1 MTSSSQDAVARNA
14 AFQQALFALAPDHQR
29 LSQEDFVGAVN
40 GVLDSHARPIA
51 GGRPVR
57 WRLVELEG
65 VPPEWASEVLTLR
78 LDGAAILV
86 TLRPITYRHGSLFEI
101 LRRSAVLLAIA
112 GELSG
117 DVTLHA
123 EVGDAAYHAA
133 LGFCSYDPRVCLVP
147 DPDFYATGGYA
158 TFRQHC
164 RERLPD
170 WEQRDARVFWRGSS
184 TGMRR
189 VQPPGEGA
197 PDDLGWLQRL
207 SLCRRAAEP
216 DLAPLTDCGITTL
229 AQMHE
234 PWLVE
239 RVTAAGLLR
248 PLVSREAFLQHR
260 VVLDVD
266 GNSNAWSGL
275 FCSLLSRSCILK
287 VGSEHG
293 FRQWYYDQL
302 VPWQTHVPVAP
313 DLSDFAEAVQW
324 TRQHEAATRGLA
336 DAAAALAD
344 TLDFDAC
351 MEAAVRR
358 VARWLQTREPFR
370 L

>member
-1 MTSSSQDAVARNA
+1 MTFSSQVAIAQNA

-29 LSQEDFVGAVN
+29 LSQEHFVAAVN
-40 GVLDSHARPIA
+40 GVLESHARPIA
-51 GGRPVR
+51 GGRAVR
-57 WRLVELEG
+57 WRLAELDG
-65 VPPEWASEVLTLR
+65 VPPEWASELLTLR
-78 LDGAAILV
+78 LDGEAIEV
-86 TLRPITYRHGSLFEI
+86 TLRPITHRHGSLFEI

-117 DVTLHA
+117 GVTLHA

-197 PDDLGWLQRL
+197 PDDLDWLQRL
-207 SLCRRAAEP
+207 SLCRRAAQP
-216 DLAPLTDCGITTL
+216 DLASLTDCGITTL
-229 AQMHE
+229 TQVHE
-234 PWLVE
+234 PWLIE

-248 PLVSREAFLQHR
+248 SPISREAFLQHR
-260 VVLDVD
+260 VVIDID

-287 VGSEHG
+287 IGSEHG
-293 FRQWYYDQL
+293 FRQWYYDRL
-302 VPWQTHVPVAP
+302 APWQTHVPVAS
-313 DLSDFAEAVQW
+313 DLSNFADAVAW
-324 TRQHEAATRGLA
+324 TTQHQAETRALA
-336 DAAAALAD
+336 DAAASLAD
-344 TLDFDAC
+344 ALSFETC
-351 MEAAVRR
+351 MQEAVQR
-358 VARWLQTREPFR
+358 VSLWRETREPVR

>member
-1 MTSSSQDAVARNA
+1 MTFSSQVAIAENA

-29 LSQEDFVGAVN
+29 LSQEDFVAAIN

-57 WRLVELEG
+57 WRLAEIEG
-65 VPPEWASEVLTLR
+65 VPPEWASELLTLR
-78 LDGAAILV
+78 LDGASIEV

-101 LRRSAVLLAIA
+101 LRRSAVLFAIA
-112 GELSG
+112 GRLGG
-117 DVTLHA
+117 DFTLHA

-133 LGFCSYDPRVCLVP
+133 LGFCSYDPRVCLLP

-164 RERLPD
+164 RDALPD
-170 WEQRDARVFWRGSS
+170 WEQRDSRVFWRGSS

-197 PDDLGWLQRL
+197 PDDLDWLQRL
-207 SLCRRAAEP
+207 SLCRRAAQP

-234 PWLVE
+234 PWLAE

-248 PLVSREAFLQHR
+248 PLISREAFLQHR
-260 VVLDVD
+260 VVIDVD

-287 VGSEHG
+287 IGSEHG
-293 FRQWYYDQL
+293 FRQWYYDRL
-302 VPWQTHVPVAP
+302 APWQTHVPVAP
-313 DLSDFAEAVQW
+313 DLADLADAVAWTTQHPSETRTLANAAASLADALSFEACMQEAVQ
-324 TRQHEAATRGLA
+324 
-336 DAAAALAD
+336 
-344 TLDFDAC
+344 
-351 MEAAVRR
+351 R
-358 VARWLQTREPFR
+358 VQRWLETREPFR

>member
-1 MTSSSQDAVARNA
+1 MTFSSPSAIAENA
-14 AFQQALFALAPDHQR
+14 AFQQALFALAPDHAR
-29 LSQEDFVGAVN
+29 LSQADFVAAVN

-57 WRLVELEG
+57 WRLAELEG
-65 VPPEWASEVLTLR
+65 VPPEWASELLTLR
-78 LDGAAILV
+78 LDGAAIEV

-112 GELSG
+112 GRLSG
-117 DVTLHA
+117 ECTLHA
-123 EVGDAAYHAA
+123 EVGDASYHAA

-147 DPDFYATGGYA
+147 DPDFYASGGYA
-158 TFRQHC
+158 RFRQHC
-164 RERLPD
+164 RDALPA
-170 WEQRDARVFWRGSS
+170 WEARDARVFWRGSS

-197 PDDLGWLQRL
+197 PDDLDWLQRL
-207 SLCRRAAEP
+207 SLCRRAAQP

-234 PWLVE
+234 PWLAE

-248 PLVSREAFLQHR
+248 PLISREAFLQHR
-260 VVLDVD
+260 VVIDMD

-293 FRQWYYDQL
+293 FRQWYYDRL

-313 DLSDFAEAVQW
+313 DLSDLAEAVDW
-324 TRQHEAATRGLA
+324 TRQHDAKTRQLA
-336 DAAAALAD
+336 DAAASLAD
-344 TLDFDAC
+344 TLGFEAC
-351 MEAAVRR
+351 MEEAVER
-358 VARWLQTREPFR
+358 VQGWLGTREAFR

>member
-1 MTSSSQDAVARNA
+1 MTFSSQDAIAGSA
-14 AFQQALFALAPDHQR
+14 AFQQALFALAPDHRR
-29 LSQEDFVGAVN
+29 LSQEDFVAAVD

-57 WRLVELEG
+57 WRVAELDG
-65 VPPEWASEVLTLR
+65 VPPEWASELLTLR
-78 LDGAAILV
+78 LDGAAIEV
-86 TLRPITYRHGSLFEI
+86 TLRPFAYRHGGLFEI
-101 LRRSAVLLAIA
+101 LRRSAVLFAII
-112 GELSG
+112 GRLHG

-123 EVGDAAYHAA
+123 EVGDAAWHAA

-147 DPDFYATGGYA
+147 DPDFYFTGGYA
-158 TFRQHC
+158 KFRQHC
-164 RERLPD
+164 REMLPA

-184 TGMRR
+184 PGMRR

-197 PDDLGWLQRL
+197 PDDLDWLQRL
-207 SLCRRAAEP
+207 SLCRRAAQP

-234 PWLVE
+234 PWLAE
-239 RVTAAGLLR
+239 RVAAAGLLR

-260 VVLDVD
+260 VVIDVD

-287 VGSEHG
+287 IGSEHG
-293 FRQWYYDQL
+293 FRQWYYDRL

-313 DLSDFAEAVQW
+313 DLSDLADAVAWTTQHPSEA
-324 TRQHEAATRGLA
+324 RALA

-344 TLDFDAC
+344 TLSFETC
-351 MEAAVRR
+351 MQEAVRR
-358 VARWLQTREPFR
+358 VQLWTETREPFR